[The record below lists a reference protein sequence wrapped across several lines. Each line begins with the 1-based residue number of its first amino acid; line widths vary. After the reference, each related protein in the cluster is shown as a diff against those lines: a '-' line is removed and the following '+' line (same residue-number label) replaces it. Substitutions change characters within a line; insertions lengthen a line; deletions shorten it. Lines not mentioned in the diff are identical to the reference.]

1 MSVYDW
7 IKMHASTHGYGSKLA
22 PYTCAAELIHR
33 NHRYL
38 VCHSLRGIDVIIL
51 LQIA

>member
-22 PYTCAAELIHR
+22 PYTCAAELIPETLDIR
-33 NHRYL
+33 
-38 VCHSLRGIDVIIL
+38 SSIL
-51 LQIA
+51 EWY